1 MQWEDGEVLYQ
12 PAALGVLQKDPV
24 KPNKPANAA
33 DHGGTER
40 RQTSKSYRG
49 VPANATLVTATNM

>member
-33 DHGGTER
+33 
-40 RQTSKSYRG
+40 
-49 VPANATLVTATNM
+49 A